1 MSKAKFAAQVAQ
13 LTADRVP
20 FVLATVVRAKR
31 PASVSPGDT
40 AIILPTGKIE
50 GFVGGACA
58 ESSVRLYSMRVLETG
73 EPMLLRLTPE
83 GSDDPPPDGIEGAV
97 IERNPCL
104 SGGSLEIFLDP
115 QLPAPRMVIVGGSP
129 IARSLNE
136 LASAAGYDTDSMDDL
151 SPSELTG
158 VTAFVVASHGVGEE
172 VLGDA
177 LMAGVPYVALVAS
190 EKRGAAVRQSLG
202 LAPELAAQIRTP
214 AGVDIGARTPA
225 EIAIA
230 ILAELVVVLHA
241 DPDPGRP
248 DSDDDH
254 DESDEAEPAPEA
266 GRSSKRAA
274 AAVTAEAAD
283 GQPAGVNGSAPE
295 GDPEPDEAVAGN
307 DRLRLR
313 SAPEPVLASV
323 AKARAAR
330 EAAVAAEAAQAALE
344 TVEGGQANGHVN
356 GDGGVEVESTPLGLN
371 PDEPLPDGVQIAI
384 DPICGMQ
391 VAITEE
397 TLYLDA
403 AGSRRYF
410 CGTGCRVAFA
420 AKYATND
427 AAA

>member
-40 AIILPTGKIE
+40 AIILPNGKIE

-83 GSDDPPPDGIEGAV
+83 GADDPPPDGIEGAV

-115 QLPAPRMVIVGGSP
+115 QLPSPRMVIVGGSP

-136 LASAAGYDTDSMDDL
+136 LASAAGYDTYAMDDL
-151 SPSELTG
+151 SPTELAG

-202 LAPELAAQIRTP
+202 VAPELAAQIRTP

-241 DPDPGRP
+241 DPDPGNR
-248 DSDDDH
+248 DSDDH
-254 DESDEAEPAPEA
+254 DESDDVEPAPKAE
-266 GRSSKRAA
+266 RSSKRAA

-283 GQPAGVNGSAPE
+283 GQPVGENGSAPD
-295 GDPEPDEAVAGN
+295 GDAEAEEPAAGN

-344 TVEGGQANGHVN
+344 AVEGGQTNGHVN
-356 GDGGVEVESTPLGLN
+356 GEVEGEHVAGPPGFN
-371 PDEPLPDGVQIAI
+371 PDAPLPDGVQIAI

>member
-31 PASVSPGDT
+31 PASVSPGDS
-40 AIILPTGKIE
+40 AIILANGKVE

-58 ESSVRLYSMRVLETG
+58 ESSVRLYSMRALETG
-73 EPMLLRLTPE
+73 EPMLLRLTPK
-83 GSDDPPPDGIEGAV
+83 GADDPPPDGIEGAV
-97 IERNPCL
+97 VERNPCL

-129 IARSLNE
+129 IARSLDE
-136 LASAAGYDTDSMDDL
+136 LARAAGYDINSMDGLTASDL
-151 SPSELTG
+151 AG
-158 VTAFVVASHGVGEE
+158 ITAFVVASHGVGEE

-202 LAPELAAQIRTP
+202 VAPELAAQIRTP

-248 DSDDDH
+248 ASDDD
-254 DESDEAEPAPEA
+254 DESDDTAPAPTGE
-266 GRSSKRAA
+266 RSSKRAA
-274 AAVTAEAAD
+274 AAVTAESAD
-283 GQPAGVNGSAPE
+283 DQPVGENGSDARRGDAEPE
-295 GDPEPDEAVAGN
+295 QPGSGQRPVA
-307 DRLRLR
+307 
-313 SAPEPVLASV
+313 SALG
-323 AKARAAR
+323 ARAGAR
-330 EAAVAAEAAQAALE
+330 LGRQGPRRARRRRRRRGGASRQGRARGCRGRPGERAAASTARARLSRPARAQFRRAA
-344 TVEGGQANGHVN
+344 
-356 GDGGVEVESTPLGLN
+356 PR
-371 PDEPLPDGVQIAI
+371 GVQIAI

-420 AKYATND
+420 AKVRD
-427 AAA
+427 E